1 MGLGAVACRRGACVH
16 GMCQALWGG
25 TVYLHAREAP
35 TGAAEQSGSS
45 AIAGSDSS
53 TTGTGTGDR
62 SADTWQ
68 LLLLR
73 KQVVEVFLGVRY
85 PLSRS
90 LAR

>member
-1 MGLGAVACRRGACVH
+1 MH